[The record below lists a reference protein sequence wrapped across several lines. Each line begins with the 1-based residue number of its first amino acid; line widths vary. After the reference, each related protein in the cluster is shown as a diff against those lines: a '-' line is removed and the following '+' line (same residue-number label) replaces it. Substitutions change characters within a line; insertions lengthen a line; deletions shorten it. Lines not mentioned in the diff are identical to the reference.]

1 MWEVVL
7 ALLVLGI
14 LYLLYRRR
22 ENMSGYG
29 TISGMYF
36 NNNGNRYCWHNPYDP
51 PGFMYCGVG
60 SKVVQ

>member
-1 MWEVVL
+1 
-7 ALLVLGI
+7 
-14 LYLLYRRR
+14 
-22 ENMSGYG
+22 MSGYG